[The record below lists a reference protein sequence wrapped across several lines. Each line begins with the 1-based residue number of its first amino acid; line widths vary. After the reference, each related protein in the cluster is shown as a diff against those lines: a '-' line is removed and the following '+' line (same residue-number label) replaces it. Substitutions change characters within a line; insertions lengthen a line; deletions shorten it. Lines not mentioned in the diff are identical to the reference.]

1 MLAERRAGATL
12 GYNQLPANVV
22 DADPATRGAVLT
34 SHYAAQA
41 EVAVVCSG
49 VSGR

>member
-1 MLAERRAGATL
+1 VL
-12 GYNQLPANVV
+12 